1 MQLEMGRKM
10 NGLCLWQDSQMATR
24 LTERHKASPIIRE
37 MQTTMRCHLTAV
49 RMAKINSTRNNRCWW
64 GYAEEGALLHSW
76 CACEQVQPLWKTVW
90 RVLEKLKKLDPW
102 VVQWFGTCLWPRV
115 RIWRPGIESHFG
127 LQGMEPASPS
137 ACVSASLS
145 VTIIKKFF

>member
-1 MQLEMGRKM
+1 M
-10 NGLCLWQDSQMATR
+10 
-24 LTERHKASPIIRE
+24 
-37 MQTTMRCHLTAV
+37 
-49 RMAKINSTRNNRCWW
+49 
-64 GYAEEGALLHSW
+64 
-76 CACEQVQPLWKTVW
+76 W

-115 RIWRPGIESHFG
+115 RTWRPGIESHFG

-145 VTIIKKFF
+145 VTIIKKILKKKLKIELPYDSKISQLGIYPEDREVL